1 MEIKI
6 GCCGFPVGKKKYYR
20 DFTVVE
26 LQDIF
31 YRIPNLR
38 LIEKWRNSA
47 PKEFEFTL
55 KAPQLITHEPSSPT
69 YRKLGYEIS
78 PDKKKFYGFFKP
90 TYQVFQ
96 AWNHTKKIAEILKAK
111 VIIFQTPNSFTPF
124 QGNIQNMRKFFAV
137 IKKGKNENTP
147 FLAFEPR
154 GKWPETLVKE
164 ICQEFDLI
172 HCVDPF
178 KNKSVWG
185 RITYFRLH
193 GVDGYRYKYTRE
205 DLEQLKAECKVNV
218 NSCCYCMF
226 NNVYMYPNALEFKK
240 LVDEQMTSH
249 GNSVVE
255 TP

>member
-1 MEIKI
+1 MEIKT
-6 GCCGFPVGKKKYYR
+6 GCCGFPTGKKKYYA
-20 DFTVVE
+20 DFAIVE
-26 LQDIF
+26 MQSIF
-31 YRIPNLR
+31 YRIPSLR

-69 YRKLGYEIS
+69 YRKLECEIS
-78 PDKKKFYGFFKP
+78 LDKKKFYGFFKP

-96 AWNHTKKIAEILKAK
+96 AWNQAKKIAEVLKAK
-111 VIIFQTPNSFTPF
+111 VIIFQTPNSFTPV
-124 QGNIQNMRKFFAV
+124 QENVQNMKKFFAT
-137 IKKGKNENTP
+137 IKKDRNGTAP
-147 FLAFEPR
+147 DLAFEPR

-178 KNKSVWG
+178 KNRPVWG
-185 RITYFRLH
+185 GVKYFRLH
-193 GVDGYRYKYTRE
+193 GVGDYRYKYTKE
-205 DLEQLKAECKVNV
+205 DLKRLKTECAAGA

-240 LVDEQMTSH
+240 LL
-249 GNSVVE
+249 
-255 TP
+255 